1 MFLLV
6 PAYPGCPGQ
15 TAVKWLFLLL
25 LSYFTCPPR
34 GPEKC
39 YHCTLFKTD
48 VINCYT
54 TWHWNVRKS
63 KIAETVKVSTICV
76 HQTLEKFG
84 WFLNEIFKKYKGDVF
99 IGAQCSMHYAAC
111 RCLLLLLCEA
121 SGGAWRR
128 RRRTPSAAS
137 QQVWGDSSRHRR
149 RSCKLLNI
157 SFTAIACLTATW
169 LSTSS
174 PEPPRLGHRWFAIQW
189 PTHPGL
195 SIINLYCRAIVC
207 GWCQTN

>member
-6 PAYPGCPGQ
+6 PAYPGCPVQ
-15 TAVKWLFLLL
+15 TAVKWLLLLL

-63 KIAETVKVSTICV
+63 KIAETVKVSNICV
-76 HQTLEKFG
+76 HQTLETFG

-99 IGAQCSMHYAAC
+99 IGAQCSIQPAGVC
-111 RCLLLLLCEA
+111 CCCC
-121 SGGAWRR
+121 
-128 RRRTPSAAS
+128 
-137 QQVWGDSSRHRR
+137 V
-149 RSCKLLNI
+149 KLLEALDDNADARRQRLANRFEEI
-157 SFTAIACLTATW
+157 LPDIEEDLANCWTSASRPLLAW
-169 LSTSS
+169 LQHDSV
-174 PEPPRLGHRWFAIQW
+174 L
-189 PTHPGL
+189 
-195 SIINLYCRAIVC
+195 RAQNH
-207 GWCQTN
+207 WD